1 MFHENMKV
9 YHTKEYLKDREGS
22 TFLEANDFGTPS
34 ENISASTS
42 IHMTQISANNPRV
55 PLMQNLQLQNTSFS
69 THQDATS
76 LPLQNSSLVNSSS
89 SHVLG
94 DTQNEFNSNM
104 LLQDSLHYIPSAHQ
118 KICKMKSPKR

>member
-1 MFHENMKV
+1 MYHENMNV

-22 TFLEANDFGTPS
+22 RFLEAKAFETPS
-34 ENISASTS
+34 QNMSASTS

-76 LPLQNSSLVNSSS
+76 LPLQNSSIANSSAS
-89 SHVLG
+89 QFLG
-94 DTQNEFNSNM
+94 DNENEFNSNL

-118 KICKMKSPKR
+118 KLCKMKSPKR